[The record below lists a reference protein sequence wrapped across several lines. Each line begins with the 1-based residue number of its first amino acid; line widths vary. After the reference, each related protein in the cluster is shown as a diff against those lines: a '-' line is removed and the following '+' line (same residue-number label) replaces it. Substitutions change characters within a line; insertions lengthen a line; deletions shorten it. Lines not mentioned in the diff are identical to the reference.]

1 MSLIRWMKHLCGGD
15 WLMWR
20 QFPKRVQATIER
32 AVAEQEARHNGE
44 LRFVLEGGLPPGSLL
59 RGQRSRAR
67 AVDLF
72 GTLRVW
78 DTEHNSGVLIYVLLA
93 DRAVEILADRG
104 IQARV
109 GNAAWERICDEMRQ
123 RFAAGEF
130 EAGAVQGVRAISDIL
145 AAHFPPAGVNPN
157 ELPDKP
163 VVL

>member
-1 MSLIRWMKHLCGGD
+1 
-15 WLMWR
+15 MWR